1 MATTHHRP
9 TKLSKTAHHVLA
21 MAPHKESSL
30 ESKRR
35 AFKPAVPPVLL
46 GAVEMKALEPTSCV
60 ANEDQ
65 IKAKFPSLFGQQMV
79 RLQAAGTAAT
89 TRSPLKVGCV
99 LSGGQ
104 AAGGHNCICGL
115 YDYITAQYP
124 GSALYG
130 FTGGPKGV
138 MTNSYT
144 VLSADTIDAYR
155 NSGGFTMLASGYAW
169 KRGCMDARMPGCPD
183 AFRTRK

>member
-35 AFKPAVPPVLL
+35 AFKPAVPSVLL

-99 LSGGQ
+99 LSMV
-104 AAGGHNCICGL
+104 
-115 YDYITAQYP
+115 TALDSVVVVTAP
-124 GSALYG
+124 PTLPARS
-130 FTGGPKGV
+130 
-138 MTNSYT
+138 SY
-144 VLSADTIDAYR
+144 VISIDA
-155 NSGGFTMLASGYAW
+155 SPSDTVATTMI
-169 KRGCMDARMPGCPD
+169 DAVKLSPV
-183 AFRTRK
+183 AAT